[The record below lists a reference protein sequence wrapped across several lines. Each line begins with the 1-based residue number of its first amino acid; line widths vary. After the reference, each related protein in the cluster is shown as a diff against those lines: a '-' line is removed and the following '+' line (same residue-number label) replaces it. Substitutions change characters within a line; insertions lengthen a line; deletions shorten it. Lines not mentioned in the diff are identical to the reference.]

1 MRFETERMMVRS
13 FQEGDLPDL
22 QEILGDAQT
31 MVYMEPPYTLEQTAR
46 FLQDFCIGRKGALAA
61 EDKAS
66 GRVIGYLLCNEIQD
80 DIYEIGWIFNRRI
93 WRQGYAYEACCSL
106 VDYAFFSLHAHKLLA
121 ETIDPLKS
129 AGLMRKLGMEL
140 EGVQRGQVKRQWG
153 PVGGPVSLRASPGNL
168 GRQQEA
174 EIATDQTPLV
184 CSFSLEHTNGVC
196 AQILTYFQDSPEG

>member
-140 EGVQRGQVKRQWG
+140 EGVQRGQVKDNGGQWVDLYLYGLLRETWEGSRRQKWQQIKHRCYA
-153 PVGGPVSLRASPGNL
+153 PVLWSIQPVFALR
-168 GRQQEA
+168 
-174 EIATDQTPLV
+174 
-184 CSFSLEHTNGVC
+184 
-196 AQILTYFQDSPEG
+196 ILTYFQDSPEE

>member
-140 EGVQRGQVKRQWG
+140 EGVQRGQSKTMGASGWTCISTGFSGKPGKAAGGRNSNRSNT
-153 PVGGPVSLRASPGNL
+153 VGMLLFSGAYQRCLAAPG
-168 GRQQEA
+168 
-174 EIATDQTPLV
+174 
-184 CSFSLEHTNGVC
+184 F
-196 AQILTYFQDSPEG
+196 

>member
-93 WRQGYAYEACCSL
+93 WRQGYAYSVGFENNLYFSK
-106 VDYAFFSLHAHKLLA
+106 AFRKQKGESPS
-121 ETIDPLKS
+121 EYRKS
-129 AGLMRKLGMEL
+129 RVRK
-140 EGVQRGQVKRQWG
+140 
-153 PVGGPVSLRASPGNL
+153 
-168 GRQQEA
+168 
-174 EIATDQTPLV
+174 I
-184 CSFSLEHTNGVC
+184 
-196 AQILTYFQDSPEG
+196 

>member
-140 EGVQRGQVKRQWG
+140 EGVQRGQVKDNGGQWVDLYLYG
-153 PVGGPVSLRASPGNL
+153 LLRETWEGSSSNRSNTVGMLLFSGAYQRCLRSG
-168 GRQQEA
+168 
-174 EIATDQTPLV
+174 
-184 CSFSLEHTNGVC
+184 F
-196 AQILTYFQDSPEG
+196 

>member
-121 ETIDPLKS
+121 ETRRFPAGS
-129 AGLMRKLGMEL
+129 AR
-140 EGVQRGQVKRQWG
+140 R
-153 PVGGPVSLRASPGNL
+153 
-168 GRQQEA
+168 
-174 EIATDQTPLV
+174 
-184 CSFSLEHTNGVC
+184 
-196 AQILTYFQDSPEG
+196 

>member
-93 WRQGYAYEACCSL
+93 WRQGYEACCSL

-140 EGVQRGQVKRQWG
+140 EGVQRGQVKDNGGQWVDLYLYGLLRETWEGSRRQK
-153 PVGGPVSLRASPGNL
+153 
-168 GRQQEA
+168 
-174 EIATDQTPLV
+174 
-184 CSFSLEHTNGVC
+184 
-196 AQILTYFQDSPEG
+196 

>member
-66 GRVIGYLLCNEIQD
+66 GRGH
-80 DIYEIGWIFNRRI
+80 WISFCVTKFRMI
-93 WRQGYAYEACCSL
+93 SMKLGGFSIA
-106 VDYAFFSLHAHKLLA
+106 AFGGRAMPMRPAAAWWTTLFCLHAHKLLA

-140 EGVQRGQVKRQWG
+140 EGVQRGKSKTMGGQW
-153 PVGGPVSLRASPGNL
+153 VDCRSVTLLSTRK
-168 GRQQEA
+168 Q
-174 EIATDQTPLV
+174 
-184 CSFSLEHTNGVC
+184 
-196 AQILTYFQDSPEG
+196 

>member
-106 VDYAFFSLHAHKLLA
+106 VDYAFFSLHALKLLA

-140 EGVQRGQVKRQWG
+140 EGVQRGQVKDNGGQWVDLYLYGLLRETWEGSRRQK
-153 PVGGPVSLRASPGNL
+153 
-168 GRQQEA
+168 
-174 EIATDQTPLV
+174 
-184 CSFSLEHTNGVC
+184 
-196 AQILTYFQDSPEG
+196 